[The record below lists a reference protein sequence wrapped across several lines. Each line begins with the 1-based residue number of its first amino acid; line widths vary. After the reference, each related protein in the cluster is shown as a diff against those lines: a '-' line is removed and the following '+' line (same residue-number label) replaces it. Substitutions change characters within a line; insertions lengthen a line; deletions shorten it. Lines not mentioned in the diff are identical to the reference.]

1 MSKIIEYFYIF
12 SKLSTSIV
20 LIVIIIA
27 MGYALTNS
35 YKEVDEVAIDLD
47 SKYKSIE
54 KLVIKNDEGLARLDN
69 KINSTDNKISDI
81 KNILEQGIINKNNN
95 EYKEA
100 IDQILVQN
108 EILKDEIEKIYSKLK
123 KNSSLNNDA
132 KEEINQASSLVDLIL
147 LKYKNGEN
155 IKEEISYLN
164 NILPN
169 KNSIFEKINLIEMKK
184 FYGFKNL
191 DKEFDESTEN
201 YINFKF
207 IKNGNNN
214 ILNFLFKF
222 VDVKPNNLDI
232 FENEELNLIM
242 SAKNFMEK
250 EDLESS
256 LKMIMKIKNYENFY
270 LKWVEQSQLYIE
282 FKNEIKKVI

>member
-1 MSKIIEYFYIF
+1 
-12 SKLSTSIV
+12 
-20 LIVIIIA
+20 